1 MLTGNFEK
9 VLLNQIKSFL
19 WTFIIYLIT
28 SSKKLS
34 ISRYSVVPPVNS
46 GGRDRGGGCTYR
58 TGTGR
63 GCSPSGRPL
72 PPSSYWTTTA
82 PPSGRRCPAQCC
94 TSSSCWSGSRPLVV
108 PWHTA
113 ATGSPLWPTLRRLR
127 NIRPLSHRTGPRGK
141 FSSNLPES
149 LETLV
154 TKWLWNLG
162 VSNHRHGFHE
172 SLLALF

>member
-28 SSKKLS
+28 IVQKNYVIPDIALS
-34 ISRYSVVPPVNS
+34 RCKQ
-46 GGRDRGGGCTYR
+46 RGPRQRRGCTYR

-82 PPSGRRCPAQCC
+82 PPSGRRYPAQCC

-108 PWHTA
+108 PWHTS

-127 NIRPLSHRTGPRGK
+127 NIRPLSLRTGPRGK
-141 FSSNLPES
+141 SSSNLPES